1 MSGKL
6 KFVLC
11 FTTIAFVAVL
21 LTGFQIIFFGE
32 NAEPEKSDCII
43 VLGCR
48 VYGTTPSPF
57 LVWRLNRGLALYN
70 SGYGKYIIVSGGKGT
85 GENISEAEAM
95 KRYLV
100 SKGIDGSKIIME
112 DKSAS
117 TMANLINSKKA
128 MDEMGF
134 KSAVIVSNKYH
145 LKRASL
151 MAESQHINGSYSGVF
166 VSSHRKE
173 EISGYIREVPA
184 MWKYYLVKLF

>member
-145 LKRASL
+145 LKK
-151 MAESQHINGSYSGVF
+151 GV
-166 VSSHRKE
+166 SD
-173 EISGYIREVPA
+173 G
-184 MWKYYLVKLF
+184 